1 MDAADQIFIF
11 LVCVLVGVASG
22 PLYELCFVFRKIAG
36 DRIIAAVIFDALYFL
51 LFAAICVFTAVL
63 FSFPDFRV
71 YMYLGNLL
79 GLVLYLKSI
88 HRIVAFLWKLCYNKA
103 RKVIKRRKITKITKK
118 KEVHSL

>member
-79 GLVLYLKSI
+79 GRVLYLKSI
-88 HRIVAFLWKLCYNKA
+88 HRIVAFLWKLWY
-103 RKVIKRRKITKITKK
+103 V
-118 KEVHSL
+118 

>member
-36 DRIIAAVIFDALYFL
+36 ARIIAAVIFDALYFL

-103 RKVIKRRKITKITKK
+103 RKVIKRRKITKNTKK